1 MNNNELYHYGV
12 LGMKWGVRRSLSNK
26 EVKALKSISKDTSEG
41 FKSASNI
48 ANTAGGRRKPSK
60 KLRKEMSIM
69 SDQELRARINRL
81 NMEQQYSDLNPSRTA
96 RGASIAKSTLEV
108 AGSVA
113 AIAGSAFGIMLAVKQ
128 LKG

>member
-1 MNNNELYHYGV
+1 MR
-12 LGMKWGVRRSLSNK
+12 WGVIRNMSKQELK
-26 EVKALKSISKDTSEG
+26 TAKSINRDASEA

-60 KLRKEMSIM
+60 KLKKEMSIM

-81 NMEQQYSDLNPSRTA
+81 KMEQQYSDLNPSRTA
-96 RGASIAKSTLEV
+96 RGASAAKSALEV